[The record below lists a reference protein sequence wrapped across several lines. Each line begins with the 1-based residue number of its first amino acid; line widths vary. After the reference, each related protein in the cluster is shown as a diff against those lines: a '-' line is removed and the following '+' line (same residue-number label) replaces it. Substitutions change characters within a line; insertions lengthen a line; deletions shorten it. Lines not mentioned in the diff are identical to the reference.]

1 MLAVRLM
8 ELMPDLACASTPL
21 GVRAQTQRSFLLLNS
36 NTKMKQNA
44 AWKQERAFPLSSR
57 TPFKKGF
64 FEQGAF
70 PLSSRTP
77 FKKEFFA
84 FVDALNMWK
93 SLHMRWK
100 WKWIEWIINLLKI
113 LERCKV
119 SRWKVCGWTVGLLV
133 YWRGEPNWR
142 VLTSGFLNASAA
154 KTSTFSSR

>member
-8 ELMPDLACASTPL
+8 ELMPDLVCASTPL

-70 PLSSRTP
+70 PLSSRTL

-84 FVDALNMWK
+84 FVDALNM
-93 SLHMRWK
+93 
-100 WKWIEWIINLLKI
+100 
-113 LERCKV
+113 
-119 SRWKVCGWTVGLLV
+119 
-133 YWRGEPNWR
+133 
-142 VLTSGFLNASAA
+142 
-154 KTSTFSSR
+154 